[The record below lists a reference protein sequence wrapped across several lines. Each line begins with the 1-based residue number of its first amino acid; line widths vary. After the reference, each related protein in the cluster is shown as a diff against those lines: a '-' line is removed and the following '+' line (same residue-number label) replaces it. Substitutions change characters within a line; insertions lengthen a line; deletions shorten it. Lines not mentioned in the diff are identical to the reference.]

1 MSRLE
6 ISENTITTLQRSV
19 EEQSFDDLLDRST
32 PSVPAVW
39 DRTSRSFI
47 RIHLSEDDNRLPECK
62 KLMKELKEEIKQQ
75 LISECGDG
83 WSIRMPFDLP
93 IIIEKNIIAAE

>member
-6 ISENTITTLQRSV
+6 ISEQKIVEIQRAV
-19 EEQSFDDLLDRST
+19 ESKDFDDLLDRST

-39 DRTSRSFI
+39 DRASRTFM
-47 RIHLSEDDNRLPECK
+47 RIHLSQDDERLPECK

-75 LISECGDG
+75 LIMECGDG
-83 WSIRMPFDLP
+83 WSIRMPLDQPL
-93 IIIEKNIIAAE
+93 IKEENLIAQ

>member
-6 ISENTITTLQRSV
+6 KTDDNMLTLQRSV
-19 EEQSFDDLLDRST
+19 EEQCFDDLLDRST

-39 DRTSRSFI
+39 DRSSRSFV
-47 RIHLSEDDNRLPECK
+47 RIHLKEDDERLVECK
-62 KLMKELKEEIKQQ
+62 KLMKELKEEIKEQ

-83 WSIRMPFDLP
+83 WSIRMPFDQPL
-93 IIIEKNIIAAE
+93 IKESNIIAE